1 MVMVGGH
8 VVTSVLLGSQLE
20 VKVRAQGLAGLSG
33 TQPRRCQAKQ
43 FLVFLAAAGM

>member
-1 MVMVGGH
+1 M
-8 VVTSVLLGSQLE
+8 TSVLLGSQLE

-33 TQPRRCQAKQ
+33 AQPKRWQ